1 MELLCSYQHVW
12 ILLWPRQQPSTRTR
26 EKVSRT
32 FKFYHQKKPCP
43 RTELFPDQPAERIH
57 CLQQQHRLPRHFQYS
72 CGSPPPSF
80 QTTYPTASVWSLQMH
95 LSIRKLWIM
104 VYRLCCH
111 YLYIHRVSASNHLG
125 DQVSHGEEE
134 VKGGRSRP
142 YQITADVDPNEQYDG
157 HLFCEC
163 SNNSCYG
170 PDLPT
175 DQSES
180 GNPLPRFDEQITA
193 NHNQT
198 ILKRRQLMTTQKE
211 IGLHS
216 ESVTLCTGKFF
227 QNFAPPPRVR
237 NIFGIIIVT
246 PG

>member
-1 MELLCSYQHVW
+1 MLLLWLSSQFKSQTLPSLELEPLSDQHAKSTVLQNSFRTLHCLESHRSYQHIW
-12 ILLWPRQQPSTRTR
+12 ILLWSKQQRSPGI
-26 EKVSRT
+26 EKEVSRA
-32 FKFYHQKKPCP
+32 FEFHNKKKPSS
-43 RTELFPDQPAERIH
+43 RTQLFPDKPAECLHR
-57 CLQQQHRLPRHFQYS
+57 LQQQHRQPRHLQYS
-72 CGSPPPSF
+72 SGSPPPSF

-111 YLYIHRVSASNHLG
+111 YLYIHRVPASNHLG

-134 VKGGRSRP
+134 VKGRRSRP

-170 PDLPT
+170 TNLPT

-180 GNPLPRFDEQITA
+180 SNPLPRFDEQITA
-193 NHNQT
+193 NYYQT
-198 ILKRRQLMTTQKE
+198 ILER
-211 IGLHS
+211 
-216 ESVTLCTGKFF
+216 
-227 QNFAPPPRVR
+227 
-237 NIFGIIIVT
+237 
-246 PG
+246 